1 MPFSLLPKVIAPALT
16 DVDGALL
23 SRLGVELL
31 MLDFDNTI
39 VPYTT
44 SVPTQEIERWLD
56 WVKQSGVQVCVV
68 SNSRKERVKVFC
80 RHYGIDC
87 ITHARKPFSQ
97 GIRQCLER
105 YGIQARQAAEGL
117 RKLPGVQVFARPNLA
132 SQVGVLSFTAAGHDT
147 ETIGSQLGQR
157 DIAVRAGLH
166 CAPLAHRTAGTLD
179 SGTVRLSFS
188 HWNTAAEVERFL
200 EAMRDILV

>member
-44 SVPTQEIERWLD
+44 SVPTQEMERWLD
-56 WVKQSGVQVCVV
+56 WVKHSGVQVCVV
-68 SNSRKERVKVFC
+68 SNSHKERVKVFC

-105 YGIQARQAAEGL
+105 YGIPARHAALVGDQIYTDVL
-117 RKLPGVQVFARPNLA
+117 GANRMGVT
-132 SQVGVLSFTAAGHDT
+132 S
-147 ETIGSQLGQR
+147 
-157 DIAVRAGLH
+157 
-166 CAPLAHRTAGTLD
+166 
-179 SGTVRLSFS
+179 
-188 HWNTAAEVERFL
+188 
-200 EAMRDILV
+200 ILVSAIHNHNFWLRARHVLELPFIFAARNRRIPK